1 LFSPHLVEPQETT
14 MNGAA
19 PSPVRVKTLLVA
31 FAVVVALAAFLGML
45 LGGSGSDGAVQE
57 SSDSS
62 YYEGDSQYDEGGSS
76 DSQFYESG
84 SIVRGDDGEY
94 IYSDDNG
101 NSVSFGG

>member
-1 LFSPHLVEPQETT
+1 

-19 PSPVRVKTLLVA
+19 SSPIRVKALLVV
-31 FAVVVALAAFLGML
+31 FGVVVALAMLLGML
-45 LGGSGSDGAVQE
+45 IGAGGSSGTDGAVQE
-57 SSDSS
+57 VSSDSQYS
-62 YYEGDSQYDEGGSS
+62 DSQYSDGGSS

>member
-1 LFSPHLVEPQETT
+1 

-19 PSPVRVKTLLVA
+19 PSPIRVKTLLVA
-31 FAVVVALAAFLGML
+31 FAVVVALAAFFGML
-45 LGGSGSDGAVQE
+45 LGSAGSDDSVTDGTLSEV
-57 SSDSS
+57 SSDSQ
-62 YYEGDSQYDEGGSS
+62 YYEEGSDSQYSEG

-84 SIVRGDDGEY
+84 SIVRGDDGEF

>member
-1 LFSPHLVEPQETT
+1 MTPILVAVVPRAQETT

-19 PSPVRVKTLLVA
+19 PSPIRVKTLLVA
-31 FAVVVALAAFLGML
+31 FGVVVALAALLGML
-45 LGGSGSDGAVQE
+45 LGAGGSSVGDVQE
-57 SSDSS
+57 VS
-62 YYEGDSQYDEGGSS
+62 GDSQYYDDGSSS

-84 SIVRGDDGEY
+84 SIVRGDDGEF

>member
-1 LFSPHLVEPQETT
+1 

-19 PSPVRVKTLLVA
+19 SSPVRVKTLLVA
-31 FAVVVALAAFLGML
+31 FGVVVALAMLLGML
-45 LGGSGSDGAVQE
+45 LGAGGSSGTDSDVRE
-57 SSDSS
+57 VSSDSQ
-62 YYEGDSQYDEGGSS
+62 YYEGDSDSQYSDSQYSEGGSS

>member
-1 LFSPHLVEPQETT
+1 

-31 FAVVVALAAFLGML
+31 FAVIVALAAFFGML
-45 LGGSGSDGAVQE
+45 LGSAGTSATGAVSEVSSE
-57 SSDSS
+57 SQ
-62 YYEGDSQYDEGGSS
+62 YYEGATDSQYVDSQYDEGSTESQS

-101 NSVSFGG
+101 NSVTFGG

>member
-1 LFSPHLVEPQETT
+1 
-14 MNGAA
+14 MNGAT
-19 PSPVRVKTLLVA
+19 PSPVRVKTLLIA
-31 FAVVVALAAFLGML
+31 FGVVVALAAFLGML
-45 LGGSGSDGAVQE
+45 LGAAGSTGSDGGVRE
-57 SSDSS
+57 VSSDSQ
-62 YYEGDSQYDEGGSS
+62 YYEGDSESQYSEGGSS

>member
-1 LFSPHLVEPQETT
+1 

-31 FAVVVALAAFLGML
+31 FAVVVALAAFFGML
-45 LGGSGSDGAVQE
+45 LGSAGSGDSVTDGTVSEVSSDSRYYESGSD
-57 SSDSS
+57 
-62 YYEGDSQYDEGGSS
+62 SQYSEG

>member
-1 LFSPHLVEPQETT
+1 

-19 PSPVRVKTLLVA
+19 SSPVSVKTLLVA
-31 FAVVVALAAFLGML
+31 FAVVVALAAFFGML
-45 LGGSGSDGAVQE
+45 LGSAGSGDSVTDGTLSEV
-57 SSDSS
+57 SSDSQ
-62 YYEGDSQYDEGGSS
+62 YYEGGS

-84 SIVRGDDGEY
+84 SIVRGDDGEF